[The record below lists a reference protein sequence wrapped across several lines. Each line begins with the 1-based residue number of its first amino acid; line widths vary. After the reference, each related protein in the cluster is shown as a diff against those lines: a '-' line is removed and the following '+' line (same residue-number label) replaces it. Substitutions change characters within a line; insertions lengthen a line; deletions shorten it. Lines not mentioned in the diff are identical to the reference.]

1 MTEADID
8 AVSAVRV
15 QGWQAAY
22 PGLMPQA
29 YLDAMSVARDAAE
42 RRSRFGRRLP
52 QACDLVAV
60 REGAVAGWAA
70 LGPARDPDLSG
81 ISNTPG
87 SPGVSDAPGAAPP
100 AAEPPAD
107 RPAAGELFA
116 LYVTPGLIGTGI
128 GRALLTA
135 GLDRARAAG
144 WETLCLWVVRGNTRA
159 RRFYERAG
167 FVPDGAEE
175 AYEVAGVSVPEVR
188 YRRPVAS
195 GAGPSRRPPAPSAPP
210 SPPSPP
216 ASART
221 SS

>member
-22 PGLMPQA
+22 TGLMPQA

-81 ISNTPG
+81 TPDTPDT
-87 SPGVSDAPGAAPP
+87 PGVSDAPGVAP
-100 AAEPPAD
+100 
-107 RPAAGELFA
+107 PAAGELFA

-175 AYEVAGVSVPEVR
+175 AYEVAGVNVPEVR

-195 GAGPSRRPPAPSAPP
+195 GAGPSRRPPAPSAPL

-216 ASART
+216 PSART

>member
-22 PGLMPQA
+22 TGLMPQA

-60 REGAVAGWAA
+60 RDGTVAGWAA
-70 LGPARDPDLSG
+70 LGPARDPDVSG
-81 ISNTPG
+81 TPG
-87 SPGVSDAPGAAPP
+87 TPVTPVISGTPGAAPP
-100 AAEPPAD
+100 PAD
-107 RPAAGELFA
+107 RPTAGELFA

-144 WETLCLWVVRGNTRA
+144 WETLRLWVVRGNTRA

-188 YRRPVAS
+188 YRRPVAP
-195 GAGPSRRPPAPSAPP
+195 GAGPSRRPPTPSAPP

>member
-81 ISNTPG
+81 TPDT
-87 SPGVSDAPGAAPP
+87 PGVSDAP

-107 RPAAGELFA
+107 PPAAGELFA
-116 LYVTPGLIGTGI
+116 LYVTPGLTGTGI

-135 GLDRARAAG
+135 GPDRARAAG

-195 GAGPSRRPPAPSAPP
+195 GAGPSHRPPAPSAPP